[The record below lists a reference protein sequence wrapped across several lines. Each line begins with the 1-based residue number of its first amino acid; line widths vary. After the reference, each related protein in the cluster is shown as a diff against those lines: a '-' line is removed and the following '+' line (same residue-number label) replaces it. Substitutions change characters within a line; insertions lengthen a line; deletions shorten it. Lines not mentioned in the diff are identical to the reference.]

1 MALATKYSS
10 GGTRYVA
17 ARIAGCE
24 SESMG
29 ARFANQF
36 RCVQLGSEPKV
47 AAHLHNES
55 ESIRM
60 PAFSA
65 LLKDTRNVQI
75 IRLLQADPR
84 TSISELARRIG
95 MSAPAAKERLV
106 RLEEAGVIR
115 GYRIDLDPVA
125 LGLPVTVY
133 IRVRPVAGQLPKVIE
148 LAQSLP
154 HVVECH
160 RITGE
165 DCFIVKVHLDAI
177 ENLDQ
182 VLDRFLAY
190 GQTTTS
196 LVQSSPVPLRAPPLP
211 AQAAA
216 PAPAKRRK
224 RR

>member
-1 MALATKYSS
+1 
-10 GGTRYVA
+10 
-17 ARIAGCE
+17 
-24 SESMG
+24 
-29 ARFANQF
+29 
-36 RCVQLGSEPKV
+36 
-47 AAHLHNES
+47 
-55 ESIRM
+55 M
-60 PAFSA
+60 PSFSA
-65 LLKDTRNVQI
+65 LLNDARNVQI

-84 TSISELARRIG
+84 IAISELARRIG

-115 GYRIDLDPVA
+115 GYRIDIDPAA

-133 IRVRPVAGQLPKVIE
+133 IRVRPVAGQLPKVIG

-177 ENLDQ
+177 EHLDQ

-196 LVQSSPVPLRAPPLP
+196 IVQSSPVPLRAPPLP
-211 AQAAA
+211 AEAAA
-216 PAPAKRRK
+216 VAPAKRRK
-224 RR
+224 RRAGAS